1 MLNSNAVA
9 DAMVELA
16 VDLAFDLDYVS
27 YIPDVDD
34 SAPSTNDIAH
44 ALRESVSMAAAFN
57 DLCMLLGMEPPRV
70 VALALGEE
78 RI

>member
-27 YIPDVDD
+27 YLPDVDD
-34 SAPSTNDIAH
+34 SAPSTNDIAR
-44 ALRESVSMAAAFN
+44 ALREPVSMGSVLH
-57 DLCMLLGMEPPRV
+57 DLCRLLGIEPPRV
-70 VALALGEE
+70 VALALDEE
-78 RI
+78 GI